1 VARCALTDQKG
12 RRSLL
17 YDCVR
22 EASLH
27 GEAMAARP
35 TGAQH
40 RGEVRHKKK
49 GQRPSLAFLA
59 RARACWGARLCKGDV
74 PARARA

>member
-1 VARCALTDQKG
+1 VHSPTKKDVVPFFCDR
-12 RRSLL
+12 
-17 YDCVR
+17 VR

-40 RGEVRHKKK
+40 RGEVQHKKK
-49 GQRPSLAFLA
+49 GQRPSLAFPA
-59 RARACWGARLCKGDV
+59 WARACWGARLRKGGV
-74 PARARA
+74 PAQARA